1 MLEIEHLNAERE
13 LMSVLEGRYKLAFIF
28 NKSNS
33 KYPVVT
39 YICT

>member
-13 LMSVLEGRYKLAFIF
+13 LMSVLEEIYKLAFIF
-28 NKSNS
+28 HKSYS

-39 YICT
+39 